1 MVNDLQS
8 FNVQH
13 SQIIFFFKFCKLLAF
28 FFLQFFSDLY
38 NLHFMTFFVK
48 LCQLHMC
55 SNVIAFSATKLNI
68 AHSCRNLARN
78 WALVWTWLYWLEEFR
93 KQVFL
98 ITCKLISQWNISYE
112 STFIDKC
119 VTIPVCVLITYHG
132 HNTICS
138 KQDNMIFFFFLS
150 SIR

>member
-1 MVNDLQS
+1 M
-8 FNVQH
+8 
-13 SQIIFFFKFCKLLAF
+13 
-28 FFLQFFSDLY
+28 FFLAVPFRSIKFTFHDFF
-38 NLHFMTFFVK
+38 
-48 LCQLHMC
+48 CQVVSVVHMC

-132 HNTICS
+132 HHTICS
-138 KQDNMIFFFFLS
+138 KQDNMIFFFFLIAKLS
-150 SIR
+150 SSPSSPPPKNLT